1 LTADA
6 IAETKQRFTRVAAAA
21 TLSLS
26 ILAVTPSAQA
36 VEHHPK
42 GAFAPFA
49 DCPLSLVSLNTCI
62 VAEIGSG
69 AFSVGRKTVPIG
81 AKLTFQGGL
90 LEDVEAA
97 TRLDFI
103 AAEDGNTLSKTALSV
118 PGGLTGVVA
127 AGYLPKALRE
137 AFNRVS
143 QNTTGVTLTAE
154 LARPA
159 SAIALDLG
167 NLLKEEGVG
176 LRLPVKAKLS
186 NPFLGA
192 NCYIGSS
199 SNPIVLNLTTGV
211 TSPPAPNRPIKG
223 TFGPLSFPG
232 EGLVLDVTSVSLVDN
247 AFATPRA
254 SGCGGGS
261 SALVDP
267 AIDAQLG
274 LPAPAGH
281 NTAILNAKIELSGAE
296 TVREKE

>member
-1 LTADA
+1 M
-6 IAETKQRFTRVAAAA
+6 TKHRFMRVAAWAA
-21 TLSLS
+21 MSLS
-26 ILAVTPSAQA
+26 VLAGASSAA
-36 VEHHPK
+36 AEHHPK
-42 GAFAPFA
+42 GGFAPFA

-69 AFSVGRKTVPIG
+69 GFTVGRKTVPIS
-81 AKLTFQGGL
+81 AKLTLQGGL
-90 LEDVEAA
+90 LEDEEV
-97 TRLDFI
+97 RLDFI

-127 AGYLPKALRE
+127 AGYLPAALRE
-137 AFNRVS
+137 AFNRAVS
-143 QNTTGVTLTAE
+143 QNMTGVTLTAE
-154 LARPA
+154 LAGPA

-167 NLLKEEGVG
+167 NLLNEEGVG

-199 SNPIVLNLTTGV
+199 SNPIVLSLTTGV

-223 TFGPLSFPG
+223 ALGPLSILG
-232 EGLVLDVTSVSLVDN
+232 EGSILALPGASLVDN
-247 AFATPRA
+247 AFATPGA
-254 SGCGGGS
+254 SGCGGS
-261 SALVDP
+261 YSALVDA

-274 LPAPAGH
+274 LPSAAGH
-281 NTAILNAKIELSGAE
+281 NTAILNAKIELTGAE

>member
-1 LTADA
+1 M
-6 IAETKQRFTRVAAAA
+6 TKHRFMRVAAWAA
-21 TLSLS
+21 MSLS
-26 ILAVTPSAQA
+26 VLAGASSAA
-36 VEHHPK
+36 AEHHPK
-42 GAFAPFA
+42 GGFAPFA

-69 AFSVGRKTVPIG
+69 GFTVGRKTVPIS
-81 AKLTFQGGL
+81 AKLTLQGGL
-90 LEDVEAA
+90 LEDEEV
-97 TRLDFI
+97 RLDFI

-127 AGYLPKALRE
+127 AGYLPAALRE
-137 AFNRVS
+137 AFNRAVS
-143 QNTTGVTLTAE
+143 QNMTGVTLTAE
-154 LARPA
+154 LAGPA

-167 NLLKEEGVG
+167 NLLNEEGVG